1 MEFKKTLACLHVGAR
16 LKAFLTDL
24 FLIYTP
30 VLYFTTYI
38 ILGSAQAFRENQLAI
53 LGCVCVYGVINAL
66 FISKS
71 GQTPGLRYVGLKVLD
86 SHDQPLSLGRACVRF
101 ALWLVVASTLIGF
114 FTPFFSKDKR
124 FLHDVLC
131 HTRVKGVLES

>member
-1 MEFKKTLACLHVGAR
+1 MEFKKTLACLHIGAR

-30 VLYFTTYI
+30 ILYFTTYV

-53 LGCVCVYGVINAL
+53 LSCVCVYGVINAL

-71 GQTPGLRYVGLKVLD
+71 GQTPGLRYTGLMVLD
-86 SHDQPLSLGRACVRF
+86 QQGQPMGLGRACVRF
-101 ALWLVVASTLIGF
+101 VLWLVVASTLIGF

-131 HTRVKGVLES
+131 QTQVKRVLES

>member
-1 MEFKKTLACLHVGAR
+1 MWGLGLR
-16 LKAFLTDL
+16 LFSPIF

-30 VLYFTTYI
+30 ILYFTTYI

-86 SHDQPLSLGRACVRF
+86 SHDQPMGLGRACVRF
-101 ALWLVVASTLIGF
+101 VLWLVVASTLIGF